1 MIEQEKSMRIV
12 KILPL
17 VAALLFGQAA
27 VAAAENQKTAI
38 AVKWYEAFDKNKP
51 EILEA
56 ILSGDWRDIP
66 DAPDA
71 PLGAQSAKAVL
82 KMLHTAFPDFRI
94 TIEDVVAE
102 GNMVVVRSTITG
114 TQAGTFAG
122 IPASGRKLNIQAIDI
137 HLVEYGRIQ
146 KTWHTEDWMS
156 GLRQLGAF
164 GQ

>member
-1 MIEQEKSMRIV
+1 MRIV

-51 EILEA
+51 EILDA
-56 ILSGDWRDIP
+56 ILSDGWRDIP
-66 DAPDA
+66 DAPGTQS
-71 PLGAQSAKAVL
+71 GAQPAKAVL

-94 TIEDVVAE
+94 RIEDIVAE
-102 GNMVVVRSTITG
+102 GNKVVVRSTISG
-114 TQAGTFAG
+114 TQKGPFAWL
-122 IPASGRKLNIQAIDI
+122 PASGRKLQIQAVDI
-137 HLVEYGRIQ
+137 HLVEDGKIQ

-164 GQ
+164 EQ